1 MTSDNGIHVGKPP
14 FFDGN
19 NYDYWKTTMLAHL
32 KAMGR
37 KLWRV
42 VSDGYVILDSK
53 NLTPLD
59 GENEI
64 LNDQGVNVLFSALD
78 VSEFNRVK
86 SLTNTNDIWKNL
98 WKFMRAHQV

>member
-1 MTSDNGIHVGKPP
+1 MTSDNGIHVGKPS

-19 NYDYWKTTMLAHL
+19 NSDYWKTRMSAHL
-32 KAMGR
+32 KAMSR

-59 GENEI
+59 E
-64 LNDQGVNVLFSALD
+64 
-78 VSEFNRVK
+78 
-86 SLTNTNDIWKNL
+86 KN
-98 WKFMRAHQV
+98 KIDTK